1 MKVKDIIK
9 LAKIRLQNIRLS
21 SDEEAMILLINMGVN
36 ELYNRFNLSI
46 KSETITTSSDLAL
59 YELRNDDVQLILS
72 VFDKFGT
79 ELRQSD
85 VLDGVEYDYK
95 IVNYRSFLLRRPFT
109 GYLYAV
115 YKASPVVLKDLED
128 AIDLPDIMMNVLLTY
143 VAYMGHNTINK
154 DDQHEMINQF
164 QAFTQMCQDLEL
176 QGYKIPLN
184 TETVAIQARGFV

>member
-9 LAKIRLQNIRLS
+9 LVKIRLQNIRLS

-72 VFDKFGT
+72 VFNKFGT

-95 IVNYRSFLLRRPFT
+95 IVNYKSFLLRRPFT